1 VDRDR
6 PYASP
11 ECSVVL
17 RMSLQWYALRSKPNS
32 EDALWRDATARGFEV
47 YYPRTRVQPVN
58 PRARKTKPYFPGY
71 MFVRAD
77 IASAGY
83 STFAWMPYSKGLVR
97 CGSDPS
103 PVPDPL
109 IHAMRRRVESIN
121 AAGGELF
128 DGLKRGQAVA
138 IQAGAF
144 AGSEAIFDSR
154 LSGSQRVRILLQ
166 LLNKQWLPLELP
178 AGQVRRKDRR

>member
-1 VDRDR
+1 
-6 PYASP
+6 
-11 ECSVVL
+11 
-17 RMSLQWYALRSKPNS
+17 
-32 EDALWRDATARGFEV
+32 
-47 YYPRTRVQPVN
+47 
-58 PRARKTKPYFPGY
+58 
-71 MFVRAD
+71 
-77 IASAGY
+77 
-83 STFAWMPYSKGLVR
+83 
-97 CGSDPS
+97 
-103 PVPDPL
+103 VPDPL